1 MPLTFCGIKIYKQM
15 IILIVLL
22 FGYRSFINIW
32 RNFKMSLPS
41 NSRDLI
47 KVDAKKSNLPI
58 KFNPNEIN
66 QALQLVDKDL
76 FLKNREDVKKYLP
89 DILGRVL
96 ARIWIDKTFKEDFKS
111 NPSNVLNEN
120 GVFLPDDMILEFQ
133 KPNSDRP
140 KIIVYEKKP
149 NSNFK
154 IRVVQL
160 QLVMLAGR

>member
-1 MPLTFCGIKIYKQM
+1 
-15 IILIVLL
+15 
-22 FGYRSFINIW
+22 
-32 RNFKMSLPS
+32 MSLPS
-41 NSRDLI
+41 KSTDLI
-47 KVDAKKSNLPI
+47 KLDQRKNKLPI
-58 KFNPNEIN
+58 KFNPNDVA
-66 QALQLVDKDL
+66 QALELVEKDL
-76 FLKNREDVKKYLP
+76 ILKNRDEVKKYLP

-96 ARIWIDKTFKEDFKS
+96 ARIWIDKSFKESFKI
-111 NPSNVLNEN
+111 NPRQVLIDN

-140 KIIVYEKKP
+140 KIIVYEKKQ

>member
-1 MPLTFCGIKIYKQM
+1 
-15 IILIVLL
+15 
-22 FGYRSFINIW
+22 
-32 RNFKMSLPS
+32 MSVS
-41 NSRDLI
+41 SKSTDLV
-47 KVDAKKSNLPI
+47 KLNRKKTQLPI
-58 KFNPNEIN
+58 KFDPKNVN
-66 QALQLVDKDL
+66 QALELVDKDL
-76 FLKNREDVKKYLP
+76 ILKNREEVKKYLP

-96 ARIWIDKTFKEDFKS
+96 AWIWIDKTFKESFKS
-111 NPSNVLNEN
+111 NPRQVLNDN

-140 KIIVYEKKP
+140 KIIVYEKKK

>member
-1 MPLTFCGIKIYKQM
+1 MSISSKSTDLVK
-15 IILIVLL
+15 
-22 FGYRSFINIW
+22 
-32 RNFKMSLPS
+32 FK
-41 NSRDLI
+41 D
-47 KVDAKKSNLPI
+47 KKPKLPI

-66 QALQLVDKDL
+66 QILELVDKDL
-76 FLKNREDVKKYLP
+76 ILKNREEVKKYLP

-96 ARIWIDKTFKEDFKS
+96 ARIWIDKSFKENFKS
-111 NPSNVLNEN
+111 NPRQVLNDN

-140 KIIVYEKKP
+140 KIIVYEKKK

>member
-1 MPLTFCGIKIYKQM
+1 
-15 IILIVLL
+15 
-22 FGYRSFINIW
+22 
-32 RNFKMSLPS
+32 MSITPKS
-41 NSRDLI
+41 TDLV
-47 KVDAKKSNLPI
+47 KFNEKHSKLPI
-58 KFNPNEIN
+58 KFDPNEVN
-66 QALQLVDKDL
+66 QALELVDKDL
-76 FLKNREDVKKYLP
+76 ILKNRQDVKKFLP

-96 ARIWIDKTFKEDFKS
+96 ARIWIDKSFKESFKS
-111 NPSNVLNEN
+111 NPKQVLNDN

-140 KIIVYEKKP
+140 KIIVYEKKQ

>member
-1 MPLTFCGIKIYKQM
+1 
-15 IILIVLL
+15 
-22 FGYRSFINIW
+22 
-32 RNFKMSLPS
+32 MSLPS

-47 KVDAKKSNLPI
+47 KVDEKKSNLPI
-58 KFNPNEIN
+58 KFSPNEIN

-96 ARIWIDKTFKEDFKS
+96 ARIWIDKSFKEEFKS
-111 NPSNVLNEN
+111 NPNNVLNDN

>member
-1 MPLTFCGIKIYKQM
+1 MSVSSKSTDLVK
-15 IILIVLL
+15 
-22 FGYRSFINIW
+22 
-32 RNFKMSLPS
+32 FK
-41 NSRDLI
+41 D
-47 KVDAKKSNLPI
+47 KKPKLPI

-66 QALQLVDKDL
+66 QILELVDKDL
-76 FLKNREDVKKYLP
+76 ILKNREEVKKYLP

-96 ARIWIDKTFKEDFKS
+96 ARIWIDKSFKENFKS
-111 NPSNVLNEN
+111 NPRQVLNDN

-140 KIIVYEKKP
+140 KIIVYEKKK